1 MAEKVGFIGLGE
13 VGLPMAKR
21 VITHGYRV
29 AVCGHVR
36 REPVEEMKRL
46 GAKEVSTP
54 KEVAQESDVTITM
67 LRDDG
72 NTEKVVLG
80 NQGIVSGGRKGCG
93 IILMS
98 TLSPALC
105 RHIASVARSK
115 GMNVIDA
122 PVTGTRMRAA
132 TGELGIMVGGDKK
145 IMERYRPI
153 LETMGKITYCGELGM
168 GEIVKLASNMA
179 LMINVQGA
187 YEAVSWAIRNGADEG
202 VLLELM
208 RTGTAN
214 SWVVQNW
221 EWVKSMNVEP
231 PPLTFYH
238 GLKDLGYA
246 LGIARDIGQPCPLA
260 ALCEGRFRTGVL
272 TLPDKQVLPD
282 GMMGTGKQA
291 QAAADS
297 GQSLAR

>member
-1 MAEKVGFIGLGE
+1 MAEKVGFVGLGE

-21 VITHGYRV
+21 VITHGYKV
-29 AVCGHVR
+29 TVCGHVR

-46 GAKEVSTP
+46 GANEVNTP

-72 NTEKVVLG
+72 DTEGVVLG
-80 NQGIVSGGRKGCG
+80 DQGIVRGARKGGG

-105 RHIASVARSK
+105 RHIASVVRTK

-132 TGELGIMVGGDKK
+132 TGELGIMVGGDKRIIEK
-145 IMERYRPI
+145 YRPI
-153 LETMGKITYCGELGM
+153 LETMGKVIYCGDLGM

-187 YEAVSWAIRNGADEG
+187 YEAISWAIRNGADES
-202 VLLELM
+202 VLVELM

-246 LGIARDIGQPCPLA
+246 LRIARDIGQPCPLA
-260 ALCEGRFRTGVL
+260 ALCEDRFMTGVL
-272 TLPDKQVLPD
+272 TLPDEEVSRD
-282 GMMGTGKQA
+282 EMIGTRKQA
-291 QAAADS
+291 RAAADG
-297 GQSLAR
+297 GQSSAR

>member
-1 MAEKVGFIGLGE
+1 MAEKVGFVGLGE

-21 VITHGYRV
+21 VITHGYKV
-29 AVCGHVR
+29 TVCGHVR

-46 GAKEVSTP
+46 GAMEVNTP
-54 KEVAQESDVTITM
+54 KEVAQESDVIITM

-72 NTEKVVLG
+72 ETKDVVLG
-80 NQGIVSGGRKGCG
+80 VGGIMKGVRKGCG

-105 RHIASVARSK
+105 RRIAATARTK
-115 GMNVIDA
+115 GVNVIDA

-132 TGELGIMVGGDKK
+132 TGELGIMVGGDKR
-145 IMERYRPI
+145 IMEKYRPI
-153 LETMGKITYCGELGM
+153 LETMGKMIYCGELGM

-179 LMINVQGA
+179 LIINIQGA
-187 YEAVSWAIRNGADEG
+187 YEAISWAIRNGADEG
-202 VLLELM
+202 VLVELM

-231 PPLTFYH
+231 PPLTFYL
-238 GLKDLGYA
+238 GSKDLGYA
-246 LGIARDIGQPCPLA
+246 LRIAREIGQPCPLA
-260 ALCEGRFRTGVL
+260 ALCENRFVTGVL
-272 TLPDKQVLPD
+272 TLPDKEV
-282 GMMGTGKQA
+282 
-291 QAAADS
+291 
-297 GQSLAR
+297 